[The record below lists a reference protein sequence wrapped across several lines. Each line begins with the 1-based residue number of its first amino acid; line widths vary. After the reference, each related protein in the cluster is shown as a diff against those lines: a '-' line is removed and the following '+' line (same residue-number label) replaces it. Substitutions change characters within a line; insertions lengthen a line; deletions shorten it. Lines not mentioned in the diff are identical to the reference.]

1 MATATTSNF
10 ISDEERRWV
19 VIGVC
24 LTKVLTPALRNV
36 LANEIPKWHQVL
48 CQPPTEIDKQVYGR
62 HKIQLNPSTLN
73 LNYKNINNNHVIR
86 LPRSFDYTVKDPLS
100 LAKLFVQPFM
110 SKFTG
115 FDQTMD
121 ISAVLS
127 VIGEAAP
134 FIGAAA
140 HAKTVRSDIRNEWA
154 HCNFTNWTEA
164 KFIAAFQSMES
175 LLENVNLSTEEEQ
188 KLCDEL
194 NSWKDKG
201 KCRLQLFAKSEVI
214 IGGEYSTRQEYL
226 SFIDIFYRSGY

>member
-1 MATATTSNF
+1 MATASTSNF

-24 LTKVLTPALRNV
+24 LNKVLTPSLRNV
-36 LANEIPKWHQVL
+36 LATEIPKWHQVL
-48 CQPPTEIDKQVYGR
+48 CQLPTEIDKQVYGR
-62 HKIQLNPSTLN
+62 HKIQLNPSTLD

-86 LPRSFDYTVKDPLS
+86 SPRSFDYAVKDPLS

-115 FDQTMD
+115 FSQTMD

-140 HAKTVRSDIRNEWA
+140 HAKKVRSDIRNELA
-154 HCNFTNWTEA
+154 HCNFTNWTET
-164 KFIAAFQSMES
+164 KSIAAFQSMGSS
-175 LLENVNLSTEEEQ
+175 LKNVNLSSEDEK
-188 KLCDEL
+188 KLCEKL

-201 KCRLQLFAKSEVI
+201 KCR
-214 IGGEYSTRQEYL
+214 
-226 SFIDIFYRSGY
+226 

>member
-1 MATATTSNF
+1 MENFFKTPFELQHIFLIMILDISNGYCLHF
-10 ISDEERRWV
+10 QFYIRRRKKMGCDW
-19 VIGVC
+19 C
-24 LTKVLTPALRNV
+24 MFDQSTYPALRNV
-36 LANEIPKWHQVL
+36 LANGIPKWHQVL

-62 HKIQLNPSTLN
+62 HKIQLNPSTLD
-73 LNYKNINNNHVIR
+73 LNYKNINNNHVTR
-86 LPRSFDYTVKDPLS
+86 SPRSFDYTVQDPLS

-154 HCNFTNWTEA
+154 HCNFTNWTEV
-164 KFIAAFQSMES
+164 KFIAAF
-175 LLENVNLSTEEEQ
+175 
-188 KLCDEL
+188 
-194 NSWKDKG
+194 
-201 KCRLQLFAKSEVI
+201 
-214 IGGEYSTRQEYL
+214 
-226 SFIDIFYRSGY
+226 

>member
-1 MATATTSNF
+1 MATASTSNF

-36 LANEIPKWHQVL
+36 LATEIPKWHQVL
-48 CQPPTEIDKQVYGR
+48 CQPPTEIDK
-62 HKIQLNPSTLN
+62 HKIQLNPSTLD
-73 LNYKNINNNHVIR
+73 LNYKNINNNHGS
-86 LPRSFDYTVKDPLS
+86 PRSFDYTVKDPLS

-164 KFIAAFQSMES
+164 KFIAASQSMES
-175 LLENVNLSTEEEQ
+175 LLKNMNLSTEKEQ
-188 KLCDEL
+188 KLCNEL

-201 KCRLQLFAKSEVI
+201 KCR
-214 IGGEYSTRQEYL
+214 
-226 SFIDIFYRSGY
+226 